1 MGGAEGG
8 PDHRLAVADDEDG
21 LVYPGGQEAV
31 EKARK
36 EAPASELDQ
45 ALRPLL
51 GEGSQALAEARGQD
65 EARHGF
71 LPFAAA
77 SSSNWSSS
85 CFVLSRWTRS
95 G

>member
-8 PDHRLAVADDEDG
+8 PDHLLAVADHEDG
-21 LVYPGGQEAV
+21 LVHARGLEAV
-31 EKARK
+31 EEPRQ
-36 EAPASELDQ
+36 EAPPAQLDQ

-51 GEGSQALAEARGQD
+51 GERSQTLAEARGQD
-65 EARHGF
+65 EAGHGF
-71 LPFAAA
+71 LPFVAPP
-77 SSSNWSSS
+77 SSNWSSS